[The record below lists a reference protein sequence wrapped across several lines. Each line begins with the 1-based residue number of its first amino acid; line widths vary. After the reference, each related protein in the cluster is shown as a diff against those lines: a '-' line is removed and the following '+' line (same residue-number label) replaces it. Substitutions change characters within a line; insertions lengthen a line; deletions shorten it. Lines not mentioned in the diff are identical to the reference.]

1 MDSVGRRKEPD
12 PGQAR
17 SNLANTGIYVLE
29 PEVLRYVPDKR
40 FFAFAEALFLRLLAA
55 GEKIVDYEGDF
66 PTSLT

>member
-1 MDSVGRRKEPD
+1 
-12 PGQAR
+12 
-17 SNLANTGIYVLE
+17 LANTGIYVLE